1 MMNKVIA
8 VLKASLE
15 GKINNLPHFKNE
27 ALLPVFEAVANSIQA
42 IEELSGLSTGF
53 IRVKLI
59 RDSDLFDESGT
70 EGKIQS
76 ILIED
81 TGVGFNSNNFES
93 FCTSETTYKLEK
105 GCKGVGRFFWLKA
118 FDEVL
123 IDSYFE
129 EDSKKW
135 HRAIRFKISGI
146 ESYLEECDFQD
157 RKTIVTLKGYKE
169 EYRKQPTSYKT
180 TAKIAQRIL
189 EHCLSYYITDSSPDI
204 TVSDDGSII
213 RLSDLYSRIRSTIRK
228 DSVEIN
234 GVKFSL
240 NHVKLFSTHAKMHNM
255 VLCANHRDVKSIGL
269 SQIIGS
275 AAQIDDGDARF
286 VYAAYLES
294 PYLDKHVD
302 SSRMDF
308 SIPEKTGLLQ
318 EDYPVSIIEIQRS
331 TEKLIQDYLKEYVE
345 AIKDKKIQI
354 VENYVATINPGL
366 RAVANY
372 CPEVYG
378 DLEPNS
384 SEEKIDEVLYKYKGK
399 TEYALKK
406 ISSEILKSQPATFSE
421 VEERV
426 NEAIEKISAFQ
437 KDQLSGYI
445 IFRKIVIDIL
455 DKKLG
460 YGDNGKYAKEIILH
474 DALFPT
480 KQNSDTISYD
490 NHNLWL
496 LDERLSFHAFANSD
510 IPLSEIGINGCDER
524 PDILTFSEVGPDRI
538 ARSVSIIE
546 LKRPQ
551 RKDYDEDPVKQMLRY
566 VRKIRENKQIM
577 YNGRTLTTDQTTKF
591 YCYAVCDLTPAIIE
605 FAENQQIA
613 KLKGELGYYMY
624 NSSFN
629 AHIEI
634 IAFDKI
640 IADAIQRNK
649 IFFEKLGIQ

>member
-1 MMNKVIA
+1 MKNEIA

-42 IEELSGLSTGF
+42 IEEISGLSNGF
-53 IRVKLI
+53 INVKLI
-59 RDSDLFDESGT
+59 RDSDLFDETGT

-76 ILIED
+76 ITIED
-81 TGVGFNSNNFES
+81 NGVGFNSSNFDS

-123 IDSYFE
+123 IDSYFQE
-129 EDSKKW
+129 SEKKW
-135 HRAIRFKISGI
+135 HRVIRFKTSGI
-146 ESYLEECDFQD
+146 ESDLEECDYQYQ
-157 RKTIVTLKGYKE
+157 KTIVTLKGYKE

-204 TVSDDGSII
+204 TVSDDGSTI
-213 RLSDLYSRIRSTIRK
+213 RLSDLYSSIRSTIRK
-228 DSVEIN
+228 DSLEIN

-275 AAQIDDGDARF
+275 AAQIDDGDTRF

-318 EDYPVSIIEIQRS
+318 DDYPVSIAEIQRA
-331 TEKLIQDYLKEYVE
+331 TEKLIQDYLKEYVD
-345 AIKDKKIQI
+345 AIKEKKIQI

-372 CPEVYG
+372 CPEVYA

-426 NEAIEKISAFQ
+426 NEALEKISAFQ

-445 IFRKIVIDIL
+445 VFRKIVIDIL

-460 YGDNGKYAKEIILH
+460 YGDDGKYAKEVILH

-480 KQNSDTISYD
+480 KQNSDTITYD

-510 IPLSEIGINGCDER
+510 IPLSEIGVNGCDER

-551 RKDYDEDPVKQMLRY
+551 RKDFDEDPVKQMLRY
-566 VRKIRENKQIM
+566 VRRIRENKQIM
-577 YNGRTLTTDQTTKF
+577 YNGRTLITDQTTKF
-591 YCYAVCDLTPAIIE
+591 YCYAVCDLTPVVIE

-624 NSSFN
+624 NSAFN